1 MNLQSL
7 KRKIEHFN
15 FIYSLIYFLKK
26 ITKQMNKMYFKVLSI
41 GVIMFA
47 LWSCGGNNNDA
58 YQQQQAP
65 VPATQ
70 QQPVQATPADS
81 AIAQDPAQAQAA
93 PATAVQGLPDAI
105 TTFIKQHFPNA
116 QVVGVEPDRDHGGL
130 EFDVYLNDGTQID
143 FDANNQW
150 DQVESMKGVPA
161 FFIPKGIA
169 NYVKSNYQ
177 NAVITKINKEYHGYE
192 IELANGME
200 LSFDRSGN
208 FMGMD
213 D

>member
-15 FIYSLIYFLKK
+15 FIYSLIYFLLK

-47 LWSCGGNNNDA
+47 LWSCGSNNNDA

-65 VPATQ
+65 VPAQ
-70 QQPVQATPADS
+70 EQPV
-81 AIAQDPAQAQAA
+81 QAA

-116 QVVGVEPDRDHGGL
+116 QVVGVEPDRDHGGV
-130 EFDVYLNDGTQID
+130 EYDVYLNDGTQID

-161 FFIPKGIA
+161 FFIPKGVA
-169 NYVKSNYQ
+169 SYVKSNYQ

>member
-1 MNLQSL
+1 
-7 KRKIEHFN
+7 
-15 FIYSLIYFLKK
+15 
-26 ITKQMNKMYFKVLSI
+26 MNKMYFKVLSI

-65 VPATQ
+65 VPAQ
-70 QQPVQATPADS
+70 EQPVQAAPADS
-81 AIAQDPAQAQAA
+81 AMAQDPAQAQAA

-130 EFDVYLNDGTQID
+130 EYDVYLNDGTQID

-192 IELANGME
+192 IELANGVE

>member
-1 MNLQSL
+1 
-7 KRKIEHFN
+7 
-15 FIYSLIYFLKK
+15 
-26 ITKQMNKMYFKVLSI
+26 MNKMYFKVLSI

-58 YQQQQAP
+58 YQQQQVP
-65 VPATQ
+65 VPTAQ
-70 QQPVQATPADS
+70 QQPVQAAPADS
-81 AIAQDPAQAQAA
+81 AMAQDPAQAQAA

-130 EFDVYLNDGTQID
+130 EYDVYLNDGTQID

-161 FFIPKGIA
+161 FFIPKGVA
-169 NYVKSNYQ
+169 NYVKSNFPDTEI
-177 NAVITKINKEYHGYE
+177 VKIDKERYGYD
-192 IELANGME
+192 IELSNDLELKFNKNGQM
-200 LSFDRSGN
+200 LRL
-208 FMGMD
+208 D

>member
-1 MNLQSL
+1 M
-7 KRKIEHFN
+7 K
-15 FIYSLIYFLKK
+15 
-26 ITKQMNKMYFKVLSI
+26 FKVLSI
-41 GVIMFA
+41 GVALFT
-47 LWSCGGNNNDA
+47 LWSCSGNNNDA
-58 YQQQQAP
+58 YQQQQVP
-65 VPATQ
+65 VPTAQ
-70 QQPVQATPADS
+70 QQPAQAAPVDS
-81 AIAQDPAQAQAA
+81 TMPQAQAPAQAQAA
-93 PATAVQGLPDAI
+93 AAQALPEAI
-105 TTFIKQHFPNA
+105 TAFIKQHFPNA
-116 QVVGVEPDRDHGGL
+116 QIAGAEPDHDHDGL
-130 EFDVYLNDGTQID
+130 EYDVYLSDGTQVD

-161 FFIPKGIA
+161 FFIPNGIA

-177 NAVITKINKEYHGYE
+177 NIVITKINKEYHGYD